1 MHKLKR
7 STLAVIIFFL
17 WKRNCPRQKC
27 IERDSVIIFC
37 EIGQMKKEKKYSK
50 QRNYCLF
57 VKKNKTNYCSNFN
70 EINVNDTSQK
80 VYVFAKITPYM
91 CISKRKLLINA
102 FFKARFSY
110 CPPAWVCYSCLM
122 NNKINRHVL
131 GLFVMIKRCL
141 LWIFLKNMDL
151 SPYAKEIC
159 KLLLLKSLKY
169 IRKSWQNAG
178 TFYNRSSTPRN
189 RHRYAIPLINSV
201 YHGSESI

>member
-1 MHKLKR
+1 
-7 STLAVIIFFL
+7 
-17 WKRNCPRQKC
+17 
-27 IERDSVIIFC
+27 
-37 EIGQMKKEKKYSK
+37 MKKEKKYSK

-122 NNKINRHVL
+122 NNKINKTCPRIICHDKAL
-131 GLFVMIKRCL
+131 SFVDFFK
-141 LWIFLKNMDL
+141 
-151 SPYAKEIC
+151 
-159 KLLLLKSLKY
+159 KY
-169 IRKSWQNAG
+169 GFVTIRK
-178 TFYNRSSTPRN
+178 RN
-189 RHRYAIPLINSV
+189 MQALAIEIFKV
-201 YHGSESI
+201 YKKKLTECRNFL

>member
-70 EINVNDTSQK
+70 EINVNGTSQK

-91 CISKRKLLINA
+91 YISKRKLLINA

-110 CPPAWVCYSCLM
+110 CPLAWVCYSCLM

-141 LWIFLKNMDL
+141 FWIF
-151 SPYAKEIC
+151 
-159 KLLLLKSLKY
+159 
-169 IRKSWQNAG
+169 
-178 TFYNRSSTPRN
+178 
-189 RHRYAIPLINSV
+189 
-201 YHGSESI
+201 